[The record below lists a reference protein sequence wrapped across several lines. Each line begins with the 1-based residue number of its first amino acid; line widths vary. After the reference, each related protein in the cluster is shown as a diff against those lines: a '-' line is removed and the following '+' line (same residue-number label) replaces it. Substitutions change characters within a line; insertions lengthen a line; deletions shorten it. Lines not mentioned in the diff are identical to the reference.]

1 MKRRELLAGAGALAL
16 PSPAWAQPA
25 SLPRIAYISGRSLGT
40 DSHLLAAFREGL
52 KSTGYIDGQNVV
64 IDVRW
69 ADGDFSKVPGL
80 LQELVALNPQIV
92 VSVGGNPVAIAV
104 KQANLKLPV
113 VFSVGGDPV
122 QMNLVKTLNRPE
134 GSLTGIT
141 LLASELDVKRLELLR
156 EMVPKAH
163 KVALFTNSTNPA
175 AVNEQKAMEAAG
187 GTLGMQLETID
198 IKSTSDID
206 RAFEKL
212 PPGQVDAL
220 AVVGDAFMISRRD
233 KIVGL
238 AALRRLPA
246 IYPAREFADNG
257 GLMSYGTRWSDMY
270 VIVGTYTGRLLKG
283 AKPADL
289 PVQRPNR
296 YELVVNLRTAKTLG
310 LSPSQVLLGRADE
323 VLD

>member
-1 MKRRELLAGAGALAL
+1 MKRRELLASAVAASL
-16 PSPAWAQPA
+16 PAAARAQPA
-25 SLPRIAYISGRSLGT
+25 SLPRIAYVSGRSLGT
-40 DSHLLAAFREGL
+40 DGHLLAAFREGL
-52 KSTGYIDGQNVV
+52 KSTGYIDGQNVM

-80 LQELVALNPQIV
+80 LQELLALKPLVV
-92 VSVGGNPVAIAV
+92 VSVGGNPVALAI
-104 KQANLKLPV
+104 KQANLALPV

-122 QMNLVKTLNRPE
+122 QMDLVKTLNRPE
-134 GSLTGIT
+134 GNLTGIT

-156 EMVPKAH
+156 EMVPKAR

-187 GTLGMQLETID
+187 GTLDMQLETID

-206 RAFEKL
+206 RAFDKL
-212 PPGQVDAL
+212 PPGRVDAL

-238 AALRRLPA
+238 AAQRRLPA

-257 GLMSYGTRWSDMY
+257 GLMSYGTRWADMY
-270 VIVGTYTGRLLKG
+270 VIVGTYAGRLLKG

-296 YELVVNLRTAKTLG
+296 YELVINLRTARALG
-310 LSPSQVLLGRADE
+310 LTPPPVLLGRADE